1 MTARRSAIPAAR
13 GACFTWSRASSRRL
27 PKAWAAADD
36 DRAARLV
43 RALFLAATAGG
54 PLRREELLLQ
64 ALAALAPDRKSPAI
78 PVRADIAR
86 ARALID
92 EDPAAPITLGELAGA
107 SGLSRFQL
115 VRAFGRSIGL
125 TPHAYLVQRRT
136 DLARRLI
143 AGGTK
148 LAEVAAAAGFSD
160 QSHMTR
166 IFVARYGLTPGTY
179 AEAVR

>member
-1 MTARRSAIPAAR
+1 M
-13 GACFTWSRASSRRL
+13 
-27 PKAWAAADD
+27 
-36 DRAARLV
+36 
-43 RALFLAATAGG
+43 
-54 PLRREELLLQ
+54 
-64 ALAALAPDRKSPAI
+64 
-78 PVRADIAR
+78 RADIAR